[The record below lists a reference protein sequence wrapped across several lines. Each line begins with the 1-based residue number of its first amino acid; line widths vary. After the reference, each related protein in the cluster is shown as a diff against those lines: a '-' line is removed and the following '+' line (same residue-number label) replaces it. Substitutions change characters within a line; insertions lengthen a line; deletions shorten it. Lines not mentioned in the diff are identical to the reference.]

1 MEPRM
6 YRAEP
11 SLVMNA
17 ERSEP
22 QAAAVPK
29 LRSEHATD
37 SKDAAFRHIARCMY
51 V

>member
-6 YRAEP
+6 YRAQP

-17 ERSEP
+17 PCSEP
-22 QAAAVPK
+22 K
-29 LRSEHATD
+29 LPLCPNCTRNMRFY